1 MIAVIPRAKPEGP
14 LRPQQRSL
22 ATLGMTGLLFRAMAL
37 VALAVGLFAAFSPTH
52 AETPDA
58 ALAGLLKAARAKL
71 PAACSQPN
79 VDRLIKILCAKKIR
93 IGIRDYYPLFAERK
107 GDKREGYE
115 VDVALAIGRMLG
127 VDVDFVRVNAA
138 TRIPLL
144 AEDRI
149 DLAIATMG
157 HNTQRDGQVRFIRPH
172 YYRSETTVVGPRE
185 LPVASML
192 DLPGRTVCVT
202 VGNGSN
208 AELVSQGARLMLFD
222 EAGVLP
228 DRLKD
233 QTCTLAAQDDSFFAK
248 YFTDED
254 FNSRYFQKFG
264 FAQVPWG
271 MAVARQGSAELA
283 RALDLISQV
292 FHRDGLFIDIGRL
305 HSIRLGFLQQQQQV
319 WRKPECNTD
328 AGSAN
333 PSCVL
338 PPLNTA
344 LQPTSFAADV
354 TSFENW
360 VEDRTGID
368 LALPML
374 ATAPAW
380 SLFKDGVFYSL
391 VLIAGALAATLVF
404 ALVLGAAMGSRSFL
418 LRWPARLV
426 TMALQSSPIV
436 LTLVIAATI
445 AHGLFALSTVTVL
458 GAAIAAL
465 GLANGSNAGQAIGEA
480 MWSLRAEGMQ
490 GGLFGRALSRAATQ
504 IVAFLINAAK
514 GTPIASFVGAP
525 ELLSSLTDITSFSS
539 GRITTYSI
547 LLIFYTAVVLVVV
560 WLCGKLKADP
570 RASPG
575 RSMSGPMDLLSGD
588 FLPKFLAGMVI
599 NFEIAAIALVI
610 GLALGLLLA
619 AGRLTGGAVKMIT
632 VSIISLMRAAP
643 TFVVMFFLLNAI
655 PRDATLFGVPFA
667 LSGVMTVALSLVPYS
682 AAYVAD
688 AGVDS
693 MQHLRAGATHGAFLF
708 FPNITRAFFVMV
720 MSSSA
725 GAAIGVT
732 EGITVI
738 LRQAEQL
745 SDFNDRLVLFAIGIV
760 LFGIPLQAGFM
771 VMSLFQR
778 RFGRSTVEEEAS
790 A

>member
-1 MIAVIPRAKPEGP
+1 MRAHLILRSIAKRCVSKDGRQTRCSFPPFETHAFGAL
-14 LRPQQRSL
+14 LRVR
-22 ATLGMTGLLFRAMAL
+22 LFC
-37 VALAVGLFAAFSPTH
+37 VLAVFTALFAFSP
-52 AETPDA
+52 ARAATPDA
-58 ALAGLLKAARAKL
+58 ALAELLKEARARL
-71 PAACSQPN
+71 PAACTQPN

-107 GDKREGYE
+107 GDRREGYE

-254 FNSRYFQKFG
+254 FNARYFQKFG

-319 WRKPECNTD
+319 WRNPECNTD

-354 TSFENW
+354 TSLENW
-360 VEDRTGID
+360 VDARTGID
-368 LALPML
+368 LTLPML
-374 ATAPAW
+374 KTAPAW
-380 SLFKDGVFYSL
+380 SLFKDGVVYSL
-391 VLIAGALAATLVF
+391 VLIAGALVATLAF

-436 LTLVIAATI
+436 LTLVIAATVT
-445 AHGLFALSTVTVL
+445 HGLFALSTETVL
-458 GAAIAAL
+458 GAAIVAL

-480 MWSLRAEGMQ
+480 IWSLRAEGMQ

-514 GTPIASFVGAP
+514 GTPIASFIGAP
-525 ELLSSLTDITSFSS
+525 ELLSSLTDITSFAS
-539 GRITTYSI
+539 GRVTTYSI

-560 WLCGKLKADP
+560 WLCGKLKQV
-570 RASPG
+570 
-575 RSMSGPMDLLSGD
+575 L
-588 FLPKFLAGMVI
+588 
-599 NFEIAAIALVI
+599 E
-610 GLALGLLLA
+610 
-619 AGRLTGGAVKMIT
+619 
-632 VSIISLMRAAP
+632 
-643 TFVVMFFLLNAI
+643 
-655 PRDATLFGVPFA
+655 
-667 LSGVMTVALSLVPYS
+667 
-682 AAYVAD
+682 
-688 AGVDS
+688 
-693 MQHLRAGATHGAFLF
+693 H
-708 FPNITRAFFVMV
+708 
-720 MSSSA
+720 
-725 GAAIGVT
+725 
-732 EGITVI
+732 
-738 LRQAEQL
+738 RQA
-745 SDFNDRLVLFAIGIV
+745 A
-760 LFGIPLQAGFM
+760 A
-771 VMSLFQR
+771 
-778 RFGRSTVEEEAS
+778 
-790 A
+790 